1 MRSIYEEKEK
11 LIGGLLLGGLFC
23 FLGGVAFMVFAW
35 IVVGAWAW
43 ILGPIL
49 IALGIL
55 LALIGLAVGM
65 VHNAKTPKGVARP
78 REEGRVVARY
88 AINDLG
94 EMIFDAFDLDAPIAR
109 YYVRL
114 QFLDGRR
121 DEMQCQRSVFD
132 QCGEGMRG
140 LVYAQ
145 GGWLTQFT
153 PLPDSPE
160 TKAAYRGW

>member
-1 MRSIYEEKEK
+1 M
-11 LIGGLLLGGLFC
+11 IGGLLLGGLFC
-23 FLGGVAFMVFAW
+23 FLAGVAFMVFAW
-35 IVVGAWAW
+35 IVIGGWAW
-43 ILGPIL
+43 IVGPVFL
-49 IALGIL
+49 ALGVL
-55 LALIGLAVGM
+55 LALGGLVVGL
-65 VHNAKTPKGVARP
+65 VHNAKGSKGAARP
-78 REEGRVVARY
+78 VEEGRVVARY

-121 DEMQCQRSVFD
+121 DEMQARREVFD

-145 GGWLTQFT
+145 GGWLTQFA